1 MHLLSQSFMSINLV
15 VSSVH
20 TYILQRQEID
30 VEKYW
35 RYEFTSAMSGRDLTR
50 FVVLSVEPVIQAVR
64 ASAKKRGTDR
74 KMRMA
79 ECVVVR
85 EDDLGSN
92 DRQFTCLT
100 NLGHIL
106 KEGDTVVG

>member
-1 MHLLSQSFMSINLV
+1 MHSFI
-15 VSSVH
+15 
-20 TYILQRQEID
+20 QRQEID

-50 FVVLSVEPVIQAVR
+50 FIVLSIEPVIQVAR
-64 ASAKKRGTDR
+64 AAAKKRGTDR

-79 ECVVVR
+79 EVVLVR

-92 DRQFTCLT
+92 DQQFTCLT
-100 NLGHIL
+100 HLGHIL